1 MIDIQLQN
9 NAQFTRL
16 TDAIVNTTSVAVVS
30 NTTDKSEIDQLKN
43 DIKVLETS
51 VNSLQAHIN
60 TGFEAIMKKLNNK

>member
-51 VNSLQAHIN
+51 VNSLQAHI
-60 TGFEAIMKKLNNK
+60 ILVLRQL

>member
-51 VNSLQAHIN
+51 VSSLQAHIN